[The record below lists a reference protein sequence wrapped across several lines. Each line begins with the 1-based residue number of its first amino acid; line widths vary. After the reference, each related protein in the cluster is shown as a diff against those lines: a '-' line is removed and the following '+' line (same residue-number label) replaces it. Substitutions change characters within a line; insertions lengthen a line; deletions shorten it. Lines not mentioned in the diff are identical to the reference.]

1 MPKGT
6 HQLLRKF
13 AVCDSR
19 ILDICDY
26 NVSRD
31 QCKKL
36 GCCFLK
42 EVCYV
47 KAAPAYV
54 QGFTALIIIILGI
67 FIVYVIYRVVQCR
80 NKKSTQKLYGSHQKK
95 NKLRPER
102 IPANQEI
109 SDEEEKKILT
119 EDSEKL
125 NLIMTVP
132 AWEGELE

>member
-1 MPKGT
+1 MV
-6 HQLLRKF
+6 LSAL
-13 AVCDSR
+13 
-19 ILDICDY
+19 
-26 NVSRD
+26 
-31 QCKKL
+31 
-36 GCCFLK
+36 
-42 EVCYV
+42 VCYTLV
-47 KAAPAYV
+47 NGKPFYVAYV

-125 NLIMTVP
+125 NRKWSEDEVIMTVP